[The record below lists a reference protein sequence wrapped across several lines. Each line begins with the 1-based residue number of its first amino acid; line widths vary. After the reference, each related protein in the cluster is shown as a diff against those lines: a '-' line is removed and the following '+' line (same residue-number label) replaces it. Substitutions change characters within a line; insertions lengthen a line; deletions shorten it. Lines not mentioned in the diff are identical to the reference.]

1 MNIVYLQVDCR
12 FNHWLLQRIDEKYVI
27 EHTLSKIKKLNCEKI
42 VAGIYDCQENA
53 ALIETLRNEVEV
65 VLSND
70 ENVTTRFLDL
80 VTLENVEYI
89 IRVGGD
95 QLFLEAEKTNQILEE
110 MKKQKKEFF
119 YHTGL
124 SSVLPDI
131 VSLDCLNRRK
141 TEILQAE
148 RYFHALCE
156 DDSVE
161 RYTLPNF
168 CTLLY
173 DFRASSNVNYRI
185 CKSVIN
191 KNLDIYELSLKLS
204 DHLRYRENYLNKTGL
219 MGSWILGNS
228 YEDFFRDEDGNVNPW
243 WGKTIIDLVVKKL
256 SKDMRVFE
264 WGMGNSTLFWSQY
277 VSEVVSIE
285 SDLYWYKKMLEII
298 PRNVRAQYCELE
310 YGGEYCQKI
319 IDEQEKFDI
328 ILIDGRDRVRCAI
341 NSLEKLKEN
350 GIIIWDN
357 TDRDE
362 YRDGYAYLK
371 EQGFKKL
378 ELSSVI
384 YGAPGV
390 EDYTSV
396 FYREDNILEL

>member
-80 VTLENVEYI
+80 VMLENVEYI

-277 VSEVVSIE
+277 VGEVVSIE

-341 NSLEKLKEN
+341 NSLGKLKEN